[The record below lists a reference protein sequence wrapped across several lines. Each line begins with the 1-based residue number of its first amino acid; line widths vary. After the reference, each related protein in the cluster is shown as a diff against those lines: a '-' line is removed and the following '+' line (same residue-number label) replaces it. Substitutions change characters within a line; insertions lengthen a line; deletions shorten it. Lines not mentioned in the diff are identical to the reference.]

1 MEVSPTLA
9 EARAY
14 DGSASFAAIS
24 TSMPAGGLSPLQ
36 ALKKLGGRQPGS
48 FLLESSTG
56 EEEIAR
62 YSFLGA
68 ATPRRITIR
77 DGWATVASPGGDK
90 RLRVDDPL
98 AVLREELSQ
107 WSVWAPQ
114 SLPRFFAGAV
124 GYLGFDCVRYFE
136 PVPLP
141 EQPGLGLPEAV
152 FLLSDEVCI
161 FDHLEQSITL
171 VVLASLGGD
180 RVQSYESA
188 VARMEELRQRLT
200 AGPEAAKSAGV
211 SVSSGS
217 ATPGPLTAN
226 RSRQNM
232 EEAVSSARQA
242 IMAGEV
248 FQVVVSQRLSVATEV
263 DALEIYE
270 ELRSLNPS
278 PYMFYLQLDSFTVVG
293 ASPEVLVR
301 LDKGN
306 LLLRPIAGTRPRGA
320 TPSEDRQ
327 LEEELLADEKELAEH
342 RMLVDLGRNDLGR
355 VSAVGTVRVERPMHI
370 EHFSHVMHLVTD
382 IRSRLADG
390 VSAYDVLRA
399 CFPAGTVSGAPK
411 IRACELIAELE
422 PDRRG
427 VYSGAVGFFNVD
439 GSMDTCIAI
448 RTLVVTPDAVHIQ
461 AGAGLV
467 FDSVPAREYEECLHK
482 AGAGLAAVGVPPGAE
497 PHYPQDANLSTSRG
511 QP

>member
-9 EARAY
+9 EVRSY
-14 DGSASFAAIS
+14 DGHAGYAAIS
-24 TSMPAGGLSPLQ
+24 RSMPAGGLSPLQ
-36 ALKKLGGRQPGS
+36 ALKKLGGRKPGS

-62 YSFLGA
+62 FSFLGA
-68 ATPRRITIR
+68 GTPRQITIR
-77 DGWATVASPGGDK
+77 DGWATVVAPGSDK
-90 RLRVDDPL
+90 RVRVDDPL
-98 AVLREELSQ
+98 EVLREELSH

-114 SLPRFFAGAV
+114 PLPRFFAGAV

-136 PVPLP
+136 SVPLP
-141 EQPGLGLPEAV
+141 EQPGLGLPDAL

-161 FDHLEQSITL
+161 FDHVEQTIIL
-171 VVLASLGGD
+171 VVLASLRGD
-180 RVQSYESA
+180 RVQSFESG

-200 AGPEAAKSAGV
+200 SAPDTCESAGV
-211 SVSSGS
+211 SAHSGS
-217 ATPGPLTAN
+217 VRPGPLTVN

-232 EEAVSSARQA
+232 EEAVSSAREA
-242 IMAGEV
+242 ITAGEV
-248 FQVVVSQRLSVATEV
+248 FQVVVSQRLSVATQV
-263 DALEIYE
+263 DALEVYE
-270 ELRSLNPS
+270 KLRDLNPS
-278 PYMFYLQLDSFTVVG
+278 PYMFYLQFDSFTVVG

-301 LDKGN
+301 LDQGD

-320 TPSEDRQ
+320 TRSEDNQ
-327 LEEELLADEKELAEH
+327 LEAELLADEKELAEH

-355 VSAVGTVRVERPMHI
+355 VSAIGTVRVERPMHI
-370 EHFSHVMHLVTD
+370 ERFSHVMHLVTD
-382 IRSRLADG
+382 IRSRIADR

-427 VYSGAVGFFNVD
+427 VYAGAVGFFNVD

-482 AGAGLAAVGVPPGAE
+482 AGAGLAAVGLPPGAE
-497 PHYPQDANLSTSRG
+497 PETEQDSDLRAVRG
-511 QP
+511 RP